1 MAIDLARFHQAFFE
15 ESFERADAMEQ
26 ALLQLDV
33 QADNGEVINDIFR
46 AAHSIKGGAATFGF
60 STIAGFTHHLETL
73 LDSLRSGQ
81 RGVDA
86 ALVEL
91 LLRAADYGRGLLVV
105 ARDGGTHDEALGA
118 SLQIALQAALNAAP
132 ITVET
137 PVEVPIEAPVE
148 APVEAPAVATTQAVT
163 GWAIRFVPLPELFRS
178 GNDPLRILRELAEL
192 GTLHS
197 ELEFADGIPGFDA
210 LDAESCYLRWNLRL
224 HSLASEMEVRELFAW
239 VEDECELR
247 IEPLAVAVVV
257 EPVAVP
263 VASAASEDKVVPIT
277 AAAPARPQPQ
287 RNPAAA
293 LESSI
298 RVSTNKIDGLINLVG
313 ELVITQASLS
323 QYAQGLDPLGHER
336 LLSAV
341 QQLEHTTRR
350 LQESVM
356 STRMLPIDAVFS
368 RFPRMVH
375 DLATRLG
382 KQVRLQTVGE
392 GTELD
397 KSVIERIGD
406 PLTHLVRNSIDHGI
420 ESTDDRL
427 RAGKPAL
434 GTVTLRA
441 AHQAGQIVIEIA
453 DDGRGLSRSRIL
465 EKARSNGIAVAD
477 NPSDADVWNLIF
489 APGFSTASEVTDVS
503 GRGVGMDVVKRNI
516 LSLGGQVELF
526 SVEDQGATVRIRL
539 PLTLAIVDG
548 MSVAVGEDTYIVPLS
563 SVVEC
568 LQPTASQIKRI
579 GNEATLVAVRSEY
592 LPLIDLQSLF
602 GQAGNGSQPS
612 MARAAH
618 ESILV
623 IVEAEGRKVAL
634 QLDELLGQQQVVIK
648 SLEANY
654 RRLPLFSGATILGD
668 GRVALILDIVELVRS
683 AGRAMAA

>member
-33 QADNGEVINDIFR
+33 QADNGEVVNDIFR

-60 STIAGFTHHLETL
+60 AAVAGFTHHLETL
-73 LDSLRSGQ
+73 LDSVRSGQ
-81 RGVDA
+81 RAVDA

-91 LLRAADYGRGLLVV
+91 MLRAADHVRGLLVV
-105 ARDGGTHDEALGA
+105 ARDGGAHDEALGA
-118 SLQIALQAALNAAP
+118 SLQSALQAALGGPAA
-132 ITVET
+132 VAET
-137 PVEVPIEAPVE
+137 PVAAPSKT
-148 APVEAPAVATTQAVT
+148 AT
-163 GWAIRFVPLPELFRS
+163 GWAIRFVPMADLFRS

-192 GTLHS
+192 GSLHS

-210 LDAESCYLRWNLRL
+210 LDAESCYLRWKLRL
-224 HSLASEMEVRELFAW
+224 ETLASESEVRELFAW
-239 VEDECELR
+239 VEDECELQ
-247 IEPLAVAVVV
+247 IEPLSAVDAAAEPLAVVPAAVA
-257 EPVAVP
+257 PV
-263 VASAASEDKVVPIT
+263 SAAPAEDKVVPIN
-277 AAAPARPQPQ
+277 AAASARPQPQ
-287 RNPAAA
+287 RNTAAA
-293 LESSI
+293 LDSSI
-298 RVSTNKIDGLINLVG
+298 RVSTSKIDGLINLVG

-406 PLTHLVRNSIDHGI
+406 PLTHLVRNAIDHGI
-420 ESTDDRL
+420 ESTDDRV
-427 RAGKPAL
+427 RAGKPAQ

-441 AHQAGQIVIEIA
+441 AHQAGQIVIDIA

-465 EKARSNGIAVAD
+465 EKARSNGITVAD
-477 NPSDADVWNLIF
+477 NASDADVWSLIF

-516 LSLGGQVELF
+516 LSLGGQVEL
-526 SVEDQGATVRIRL
+526 SSTEGQGATVRIRL

-548 MSVAVGEDTYIVPLS
+548 MSIAVGEDTYIVPLS
-563 SVVEC
+563 TVVEC

-592 LPLIDLQSLF
+592 LPLIDLHTEF
-602 GQAGNGSQPS
+602 GLPGAP
-612 MARAAH
+612 RVAH

-654 RRLPLFSGATILGD
+654 RRLPAFSGATILGD
-668 GRVALILDIVELVRS
+668 GRVALILDVVELVRG
-683 AGRAMAA
+683 AGRAAA

>member
-33 QADNGEVINDIFR
+33 QADNGEVVNDIFR

-60 STIAGFTHHLETL
+60 AAVAGFTHHLETL
-73 LDSLRSGQ
+73 LDSVRSGQ

-91 LLRAADYGRGLLVV
+91 MLRAADHVRGLLVV
-105 ARDGGTHDEALGA
+105 ARDGGAHDEALGA
-118 SLQIALQAALNAAP
+118 SLQSALQAALGAPSVAAD
-132 ITVET
+132 T
-137 PVEVPIEAPVE
+137 PAAVPAK
-148 APVEAPAVATTQAVT
+148 AST
-163 GWAIRFVPLPELFRS
+163 GWAIRFVPMADLFRS

-192 GTLHS
+192 GSLHS
-197 ELEFADGIPGFDA
+197 ELEFADGIPGFGA

-224 HSLASEMEVRELFAW
+224 ETLASESEVRELFAW
-239 VEDECELR
+239 VEDECELHL
-247 IEPLAVAVVV
+247 EPLSAAVA
-257 EPVAVP
+257 EPVVAVP
-263 VASAASEDKVVPIT
+263 VPEAVPPAAANGEDKVVPIG
-277 AAAPARPQPQ
+277 AAAPARTQPQ

-293 LESSI
+293 LDSSI

-406 PLTHLVRNSIDHGI
+406 PLTHLVRNAIDHGI
-420 ESTDDRL
+420 ESTDDRV
-427 RAGKPAL
+427 RAGKPAQ

-453 DDGRGLSRSRIL
+453 DDGRGLSRTRIL
-465 EKARSNGIAVAD
+465 DKARSNGITVAD
-477 NPSDADVWNLIF
+477 NASDADVWNLIF

-516 LSLGGQVELF
+516 LSLGGQVEL
-526 SVEDQGATVRIRL
+526 SSTEGQGTTVRIRL

-548 MSVAVGEDTYIVPLS
+548 MSIAVGEDTYIVPLS
-563 SVVEC
+563 TVVEC
-568 LQPTASQIKRI
+568 LQPTTSQIKRI

-592 LPLIDLQSLF
+592 LPLIDLHTEF
-602 GQAGNGSQPS
+602 GLRGA
-612 MARAAH
+612 ARAAH

-654 RRLPLFSGATILGD
+654 RRLPAFSGATILGD
-668 GRVALILDIVELVRS
+668 GRVALILDVVELVRG
-683 AGRAMAA
+683 AGRAAAA

>member
-33 QADNGEVINDIFR
+33 QADNGEVVNDIFR

-60 STIAGFTHHLETL
+60 AAVAGFTHHLETL
-73 LDSLRSGQ
+73 LDSVRSGQ

-91 LLRAADYGRGLLVV
+91 MLRAADHVRGLLVV
-105 ARDGGTHDEALGA
+105 ARDGGAHDEALGA
-118 SLQIALQAALNAAP
+118 SLQSALQAALGAPSVAAD
-132 ITVET
+132 T
-137 PVEVPIEAPVE
+137 PAAE
-148 APVEAPAVATTQAVT
+148 PAKAST
-163 GWAIRFVPLPELFRS
+163 GWAIRFVPMADLFRS

-192 GTLHS
+192 GSLHS
-197 ELEFADGIPGFDA
+197 ELEFADGIPGFGA

-224 HSLASEMEVRELFAW
+224 ETLASESEVRELFAW
-239 VEDECELR
+239 VEDECELHL
-247 IEPLAVAVVV
+247 EQLSAAVAVA
-257 EPVAVP
+257 EPV
-263 VASAASEDKVVPIT
+263 VAAPEAAPPAAANGEDKVVPIG
-277 AAAPARPQPQ
+277 AAAPARTQPQ

-375 DLATRLG
+375 DLATKLG

-406 PLTHLVRNSIDHGI
+406 PLTHLLRNAIDHGI
-420 ESTDDRL
+420 ESIDDRVA
-427 RAGKPAL
+427 AGKPAQ

-441 AHQAGQIVIEIA
+441 AHQAGQIVIDIA
-453 DDGRGLSRSRIL
+453 DDGRGLSRARIL

-477 NPSDADVWNLIF
+477 NASDADVWNLIF

-516 LSLGGQVELF
+516 LSLGGQVEL
-526 SVEDQGATVRIRL
+526 SSTEGQGATVRIRL

-568 LQPTASQIKRI
+568 LQPTVSQIKRI
-579 GNEATLVAVRSEY
+579 GADAMLVAVRSEY
-592 LPLIDLQSLF
+592 LPLLDLHTLF
-602 GQAGNGSQPS
+602 GLPGAG
-612 MARAAH
+612 RDAH

-668 GRVALILDIVELVRS
+668 GRVALILDIVELVRG

>member
-1 MAIDLARFHQAFFE
+1 MSIDLARFHQAFFD

-26 ALLQLDV
+26 ALLRLDV
-33 QADNGEVINDIFR
+33 QADNGEVIHDIFR

-60 STIAGFTHHLETL
+60 AAVAGFTHHLETL
-73 LDSLRSGQ
+73 LDSVRSGQ

-86 ALVEL
+86 TLVEL
-91 LLRAADYGRGLLVV
+91 MLRAADHVRGLLVV
-105 ARDGGTHDEALGA
+105 ARDGGAHDEALGA
-118 SLQIALQAALNAAP
+118 SLQSALQAALGAPSVAAD
-132 ITVET
+132 T
-137 PVEVPIEAPVE
+137 PAAVPAK
-148 APVEAPAVATTQAVT
+148 AST
-163 GWAIRFVPLPELFRS
+163 GWAIRFVPMADLFRS

-192 GTLHS
+192 GSLHS
-197 ELEFADGIPGFDA
+197 ELEFADGIPGFGA

-224 HSLASEMEVRELFAW
+224 ETLASESEVRELFAW
-239 VEDECELR
+239 VEDECELHL
-247 IEPLAVAVVV
+247 EPLSAAVA
-257 EPVAVP
+257 EPVVAVP
-263 VASAASEDKVVPIT
+263 VPEAVPPAAANGEDKVVPIG
-277 AAAPARPQPQ
+277 AAAPARTQPQ

-293 LESSI
+293 LDSSI

-375 DLATRLG
+375 DLATKLG

-406 PLTHLVRNSIDHGI
+406 PLTHLLRNAIDHGI
-420 ESTDDRL
+420 ESIDDRVA
-427 RAGKPAL
+427 AGKPAQ

-441 AHQAGQIVIEIA
+441 AHQAGQIVIDIA
-453 DDGRGLSRSRIL
+453 DDGRGLSRARIL

-477 NPSDADVWNLIF
+477 NASDADVWNLIF

-516 LSLGGQVELF
+516 LSLGGQVEL
-526 SVEDQGATVRIRL
+526 SSTEGQGATVRIRL

-568 LQPTASQIKRI
+568 LQPTVSQIKRI
-579 GNEATLVAVRSEY
+579 GADAMLVAVRSEY
-592 LPLIDLQSLF
+592 LPLLDLHTLF
-602 GQAGNGSQPS
+602 GLPGAG
-612 MARAAH
+612 RDAH

-668 GRVALILDIVELVRS
+668 GRVALILDIVELVRG

>member
-1 MAIDLARFHQAFFE
+1 MSIDLARFHQAFFD

-26 ALLQLDV
+26 ALLRLDV
-33 QADNGEVINDIFR
+33 QADNGEVIHDIFR

-60 STIAGFTHHLETL
+60 AAVAGFTHHLETL
-73 LDSLRSGQ
+73 LDSVRSGQ

-91 LLRAADYGRGLLVV
+91 MLRAADHVRGLLVV
-105 ARDGGTHDEALGA
+105 ARDGGAHDEALGA
-118 SLQIALQAALNAAP
+118 SLQSALQAALGAPSVAAD
-132 ITVET
+132 T
-137 PVEVPIEAPVE
+137 PAAVPAK
-148 APVEAPAVATTQAVT
+148 AST
-163 GWAIRFVPLPELFRS
+163 GWAIRFVPMADLFRS

-192 GTLHS
+192 GSLHS
-197 ELEFADGIPGFDA
+197 ELEFADGIPGFGA

-224 HSLASEMEVRELFAW
+224 ETLASESEVRELFAW
-239 VEDECELR
+239 VEDECELHL
-247 IEPLAVAVVV
+247 EPLSAAVA
-257 EPVAVP
+257 EPVVAVP
-263 VASAASEDKVVPIT
+263 VPEAVPPAAANGEDKVVPIG
-277 AAAPARPQPQ
+277 AAAPARTQPQ

-293 LESSI
+293 LDSSI

-375 DLATRLG
+375 DLATKLG

-406 PLTHLVRNSIDHGI
+406 PLTHLLRNAIDHGI
-420 ESTDDRL
+420 ESIDDRVA
-427 RAGKPAL
+427 AGKPAQ

-441 AHQAGQIVIEIA
+441 AHQAGQIVIDIA
-453 DDGRGLSRSRIL
+453 DDGRGLSRARIL

-477 NPSDADVWNLIF
+477 NASDADVWNLIF

-516 LSLGGQVELF
+516 LSLGGQVEL
-526 SVEDQGATVRIRL
+526 SSTEGQGATVRIRL

-568 LQPTASQIKRI
+568 LQPTVSQIKRI
-579 GNEATLVAVRSEY
+579 GADAMLVAVRSEY
-592 LPLIDLQSLF
+592 LPLLDLHTLF
-602 GQAGNGSQPS
+602 GLPGAG
-612 MARAAH
+612 RDAH

-668 GRVALILDIVELVRS
+668 GRVALILDIVELVRG

>member
-1 MAIDLARFHQAFFE
+1 MALDLARFHQAFFE

-60 STIAGFTHHLETL
+60 AAVAGFTHHLETL

-91 LLRAADYGRGLLVV
+91 LLRAADYVRGLLVA
-105 ARDGGTHDEALGA
+105 ARDGGAHDEVLGA
-118 SLQIALQAALNAAP
+118 SLQVSLQAALN
-132 ITVET
+132 VT
-137 PVEVPIEAPVE
+137 PLAVVAPV
-148 APVEAPAVATTQAVT
+148 VELAPAAQ
-163 GWAIRFVPLPELFRS
+163 GWMIRFVPQPELFRS

-197 ELEFADGIPGFDA
+197 ELEFAEQIPGFDA

-224 HSLASEMEVRELFAW
+224 ESLASEMEVRELFAW
-239 VEDECELR
+239 VEDECELQ
-247 IEPLAVAVVV
+247 IEPLAVVVA
-257 EPVAVP
+257 EPIP
-263 VASAASEDKVVPIT
+263 VVNEASAPIAIANGEDKVVPIT
-277 AAAPARPQPQ
+277 AVAPARPQAQ

-427 RAGKPAL
+427 RAGKPAQ

-441 AHQAGQIVIEIA
+441 AHQAGQIVIDIA

-477 NPSDADVWNLIF
+477 NASDADVWNLIF

-516 LSLGGQVELF
+516 LSLGGQVEL
-526 SVEDQGATVRIRL
+526 SSAEGQGATVRIRL

-563 SVVEC
+563 TVVEC

-592 LPLIDLQSLF
+592 LPLLDLHALF
-602 GQAGNGSQPS
+602 GLQGA
-612 MARAAH
+612 ARAAH

>member
-1 MAIDLARFHQAFFE
+1 MSIDLARFHQAFFD

-26 ALLQLDV
+26 ALLRLDV
-33 QADNGEVINDIFR
+33 QADNGEVIHDIFR

-60 STIAGFTHHLETL
+60 AAVAGFTHHLETL
-73 LDSLRSGQ
+73 LDSVRSGQ

-86 ALVEL
+86 TLVEL
-91 LLRAADYGRGLLVV
+91 MLRAADHVRGLLVA
-105 ARDGGTHDEALGA
+105 ARDGGACDELLGA
-118 SLQIALQAALNAAP
+118 SLQASLQAALNVGPATVAAQ
-132 ITVET
+132 
-137 PVEVPIEAPVE
+137 A
-148 APVEAPAVATTQAVT
+148 AGPAQATT
-163 GWAIRFVPLPELFRS
+163 GWTIRFVPRPDLFRS

-197 ELEFADGIPGFDA
+197 ELEFADGIPGFGA
-210 LDAESCYLRWNLRL
+210 LDAESCYLGWNLRL
-224 HSLASEMEVRELFAW
+224 ETLASEIEVRELFAW

-247 IEPLAVAVVV
+247 IEPLAVAAAAV
-257 EPVAVP
+257 EPVAV
-263 VASAASEDKVVPIT
+263 VSESATPPAPAHGEDKVVPIGV
-277 AAAPARPQPQ
+277 AAPARPQPQ
-287 RNPAAA
+287 RSAAAA

-375 DLATRLG
+375 DLATKLG

-406 PLTHLVRNSIDHGI
+406 PLTHLLRNAIDHGI
-420 ESTDDRL
+420 ESIDDRVA
-427 RAGKPAL
+427 AGKPAQ

-441 AHQAGQIVIEIA
+441 AHQAGQIVIDIA
-453 DDGRGLSRSRIL
+453 DDGRGLSRARIL

-477 NPSDADVWNLIF
+477 NASDADVWNLIF

-516 LSLGGQVELF
+516 LSLGGQVEL
-526 SVEDQGATVRIRL
+526 SSTEGQGATVRIRL

-568 LQPTASQIKRI
+568 LQPTVSQIKRI
-579 GNEATLVAVRSEY
+579 GVDAMLVAVRSEY
-592 LPLIDLQSLF
+592 LPLLDLHTLF
-602 GQAGNGSQPS
+602 GLPGAG
-612 MARAAH
+612 RDAH

-668 GRVALILDIVELVRS
+668 GRVALILDIVELVRG

>member
-1 MAIDLARFHQAFFE
+1 MSIDLARFHQAFFE

-60 STIAGFTHHLETL
+60 AAVAGFTHHLETL

-91 LLRAADYGRGLLVV
+91 MLRAADHVRGLLVV
-105 ARDGGTHDEALGA
+105 ARDGGAHDEVLGG
-118 SLQIALQAALNAAP
+118 SLQSALQAALGAPPVAAETPAAAP
-132 ITVET
+132 
-137 PVEVPIEAPVE
+137 AK
-148 APVEAPAVATTQAVT
+148 AAT
-163 GWAIRFVPLPELFRS
+163 GWAIRFVPVSDLFRS

-192 GTLHS
+192 GSLHS
-197 ELEFADGIPGFDA
+197 ELEFADGIPCFDA

-224 HSLASEMEVRELFAW
+224 ETLASESEVRELFAW
-239 VEDECELR
+239 VEDECELHL
-247 IEPLAVAVVV
+247 EPLAAAVAVA
-257 EPVAVP
+257 EPV
-263 VASAASEDKVVPIT
+263 VAAPEAAAPSAAANGEDKVVPIS

-420 ESTDDRL
+420 ESTDDRI
-427 RAGKPAL
+427 RAGKPAQ
-434 GTVTLRA
+434 GTVTLRS

-453 DDGRGLSRSRIL
+453 DDGRGLSRTRIL
-465 EKARSNGIAVAD
+465 DKARSNGIAVAD
-477 NPSDADVWNLIF
+477 NASDADVWNLIF

-516 LSLGGQVELF
+516 LSLGGQVEL
-526 SVEDQGATVRIRL
+526 SSTEGQGATVRIRL

-548 MSVAVGEDTYIVPLS
+548 MSIAVGEDTYIVPLS
-563 SVVEC
+563 TVVEC
-568 LQPTASQIKRI
+568 LQPTTSQIKRI

-592 LPLIDLQSLF
+592 LPLIDLHTEF
-602 GQAGNGSQPS
+602 GLPGA
-612 MARAAH
+612 ARPAH

-654 RRLPLFSGATILGD
+654 RRLPAFSGATILGD
-668 GRVALILDIVELVRS
+668 GRVALILDVVELVRG
-683 AGRAMAA
+683 AGRAAAA